1 MKVPG
6 FFVYLQ
12 QETKYMDRDSVRE
25 ITRISNQLDSLE
37 RTLELVKTSTVLCF
51 TTMDR
56 SAEDTVSIEFK
67 HSLSEEEGESDMNRI
82 LHNAKEGMVEYLSAK
97 IDELNDKIDKIIAE
111 NA

>member
-1 MKVPG
+1 
-6 FFVYLQ
+6 
-12 QETKYMDRDSVRE
+12 MDRDSVRE
-25 ITRISNQLDSLE
+25 IARISNQLDSLE
-37 RTLELVKTSTVLCF
+37 RTLELVRTSTVLCF

-82 LHNAKEGMVEYLSAK
+82 LWKAKEGMAEYLSGK
-97 IDELNDKIDKIIAE
+97 IDELNGKIDKILDE